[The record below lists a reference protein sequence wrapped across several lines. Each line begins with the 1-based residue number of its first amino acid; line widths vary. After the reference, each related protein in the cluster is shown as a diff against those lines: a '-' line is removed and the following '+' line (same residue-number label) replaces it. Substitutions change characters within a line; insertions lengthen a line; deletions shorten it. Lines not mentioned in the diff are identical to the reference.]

1 MKHNS
6 LRQSSYA
13 VLAALIWGTAFV
25 AQSMAAGA
33 VPSFAFNASRAV
45 IAFAFLLVLC
55 VVLQAV
61 RRRQGKPVSTTRSK
75 KDLLLGGLC
84 CGVAMGPCHL
94 SSAKGLGD
102 HYLRQGE
109 LYYHALHCADTHCR
123 PFYEKAGAPAPSGSA
138 WRWRWWACTACALR
152 RALPFP
158 PAISA
163 CCCAP
168 LCSRDRFSLWITL
181 QNMWTEW
188 SSPGA
193 QFFFMTIFSL
203 AGTLLFETP
212 TWAGIQGAMG
222 QILYVGILSSGV
234 AYTLQ
239 IMAQKDSDPAVISL
253 LLSLESVFA
262 AISGAVILGDRL
274 SGREYFGCAVMLAA
288 VVLAQLPEKKKA
300 AV

>member
-6 LRQSSYA
+6 LRRSSYA

-84 CGVAMGPCHL
+84 CGVAMGL
-94 SSAKGLGD
+94 ATYLQQKGLETTTSGKASFITTLYIVLIPIAGLFMKKRVPRTIWLSVALAVVGLYCLCVTESFTISSGD
-102 HYLRQGE
+102 LCVLLCAFVFTGQILFVDHFAKYVDGVE
-109 LYYHALHCADTHCR
+109 LSC
-123 PFYEKAGAPAPSGSA
+123 
-138 WRWRWWACTACALR
+138 
-152 RALPFP
+152 
-158 PAISA
+158 
-163 CCCAP
+163 
-168 LCSRDRFSLWITL
+168 
-181 QNMWTEW
+181 
-188 SSPGA
+188 A

-212 TWAGIQGAMG
+212 TWVGIQGAMG

-262 AISGAVILGDRL
+262 TISGAVILGDRL

>member
-45 IAFAFLLVLC
+45 IAFVFLLVLC
-55 VVLQAV
+55 VVLRAV

-94 SSAKGLGD
+94 SSAKGLGE

-123 PFYEKAGAPAPSGSA
+123 PFYEKAGAPHHLAQRGAGGGGIVLPVRYGELYHFLRRSLRAAVRPCVHGTDSLCGPFCKICGRSGALLAPS
-138 WRWRWWACTACALR
+138 
-152 RALPFP
+152 
-158 PAISA
+158 
-163 CCCAP
+163 
-168 LCSRDRFSLWITL
+168 FSL
-181 QNMWTEW
+181 
-188 SSPGA
+188 
-193 QFFFMTIFSL
+193 
-203 AGTLLFETP
+203 
-212 TWAGIQGAMG
+212 
-222 QILYVGILSSGV
+222 
-234 AYTLQ
+234 
-239 IMAQKDSDPAVISL
+239 
-253 LLSLESVFA
+253 
-262 AISGAVILGDRL
+262 
-274 SGREYFGCAVMLAA
+274 
-288 VVLAQLPEKKKA
+288 
-300 AV
+300 